1 MAAFHGKP
9 GRHRKE
15 HVSWKERRA
24 VLGYVPR
31 LLSMVWATSPWLLIG
46 TALLRIARSG
56 VPLAVLWIGKLIID
70 SVVNMRATSVDLS
83 ALFRLVALEIGIV
96 LLGEWLA
103 RLSSLT
109 ESLLGDRFANH
120 TTIRL
125 MEHASTLDLYHFED
139 PAMYDQLER
148 ARRQTTG
155 RVALLAQL
163 WTMAQESLT
172 LGSLSLAL
180 LVFSPWLFLLLVI
193 AILPAFFG
201 ETHFASLQYSLF
213 YSWSPERRR
222 LDYLR
227 YLGASKEAAKEVQI
241 FGLSRWLIQRYRLLS
256 ERFMKENRNLAVRR
270 TVVSTLLSTVG
281 TLGYYASYTILV
293 VRAATGLISIGSL
306 TFLAASFMQSRG
318 LIQRFLLGASDL
330 YEQCLYLKDLFDF
343 FEMQP
348 LIRSPSGAIPVPRPF
363 REGFRFEDVGFRYP
377 GSEEWAVRHLTFEIH
392 PGERIALVGEN
403 GAGKTTLTKL
413 LARLYDPTEGRVLL
427 DGRPLSEYD
436 LLSIRKA
443 IGVIF
448 QDFVEY
454 DLRFAENIGLGEIDK
469 ADAYLDG
476 LERGEESVANPPSTL
491 ATSAEKSLAAG
502 LLSRFPMGYGQ
513 MLGRR
518 FEGGM
523 DLSGGEW
530 QKVALARAYMREAEL
545 LILDEPTASLDARAE
560 YEVFRRFSE
569 LVTGRMAVIISH
581 RFSTVRM
588 ADRILVLK
596 NGCILE
602 QGTHAELLAK
612 SGLYADLFTLQA
624 EGYR

>member
-1 MAAFHGKP
+1 MVWTTSP
-9 GRHRKE
+9 GILFAT
-15 HVSWKERRA
+15 A
-24 VLGYVPR
+24 VLR
-31 LLSMVWATSPWLLIG
+31 LL
-46 TALLRIARSG
+46 RSG
-56 VPLAVLWIGKLIID
+56 VPLAALWIAKLIID
-70 SVVNMRATSVDLS
+70 AVVVMRESGLDLPHL
-83 ALFRLVALEIGIV
+83 ARLVALEIGIV
-96 LLGEWLA
+96 LVGEWLA
-103 RLSSLT
+103 RLSSLC

-163 WTMAQESLT
+163 WTMAQEGLT
-172 LGSLSLAL
+172 LASLSAAL
-180 LVFSPWLFLLLVI
+180 LVFSPWLFLLLVV
-193 AILPAFFG
+193 AVLPAFFG

-213 YSWSPERRR
+213 YGWSPERRR

-241 FGLSRWLIQRYRLLS
+241 FGLSGWLIDRYRALS
-256 ERFMKENRNLAVRR
+256 ERFMKENRSLAVRR
-270 TVVSTLLSTVG
+270 TLVSALLSTIG
-281 TLGYYASYTILV
+281 TLGYYGSYAVLIL
-293 VRAATGLISIGSL
+293 RAATGVISIGSL

-343 FEMQP
+343 FEMKP
-348 LIRSPSGAIPVPRPF
+348 LIVTSRGALPVPRPF
-363 REGFRFEDVGFRYP
+363 RNGFEFENVGFRYP
-377 GSEEWAVRHLTFEIH
+377 GSEEWAVRRLNFQIH

-427 DGRPLSEYD
+427 DGRDLREYD
-436 LLSIRKA
+436 LASIRKS

-469 ADAYLDG
+469 AQVYLDL
-476 LERGEESVANPPSTL
+476 LENKQAEENHPPHDENPPASIVL
-491 ATSAEKSLAAG
+491 SAEKSLASS
-502 LLSRFPMGYGQ
+502 LLSRFPSGYAQ
-513 MLGRR
+513 ILGRR
-518 FEGGM
+518 FEGGV

-530 QKVALARAYMREAEL
+530 QKVALARAYMRDAEL
-545 LILDEPTASLDARAE
+545 LILDEPTAALDARAE

-596 NGCILE
+596 DGAILE
-602 QGTHAELLAK
+602 QGSHAELLSK